1 VLCWFSLGHYNHNDH
16 MYAVAPVMAAR
27 LRAYTDF
34 AFVQTPLS
42 LLAGEGVLRLVG
54 EARLYAGLRLG
65 SLALNLLIIA
75 AGAHL
80 ARRHAARGGWAAFAF
95 VCLYVAF
102 RPDDLIGA
110 EIGNYTLTLGLTV
123 AALVCLDRFAARA
136 WAPVLVGLLTGLALS
151 AKLSSIFVA
160 AAFALIVLLWGT
172 APRGWLARLAAYA
185 LGGLAGVSPI
195 LFFLARDP
203 DRFLFE
209 NVHFHYLSNFYR
221 GITPLTGLASL
232 PLFSA
237 SSGLLSLGLLTLA
250 GALVWGAGLGLIKL
264 FPRLRVLVLP
274 LTAFE
279 AQVLILAGAFVV
291 GAVTPG
297 VVFQQYQAAPAFALM
312 LFAVV
317 YLDRLLA
324 SGRLGEAAAGRARTA
339 VTAIAVLLAVLM
351 AVGLAGETWTKQR
364 DGAYAF
370 TSVAAARTRLAG
382 AIAAID
388 RAHPGCHD
396 DLVTAFGVPALGAGA
411 RLSPI
416 ASTGSFAMRLDDI
429 FAQRAPDQRW
439 MSDAARSL
447 TPRSLILTGFYAAD
461 DYEPRSPFEAVMRDY
476 AVGHGFTPVSVGP
489 YVYKAITLYAPPGC
503 AAR

>member
-1 VLCWFSLGHYNHNDH
+1 MTAAAWLVVAGLLAVLCWFSLGHYNHNDH
-16 MYAVAPVMAAR
+16 MYAVAPVLAAR
-27 LRAYTDF
+27 LRPYTDF

-65 SLALNLLIIA
+65 SLALNLLTIA
-75 AGAHL
+75 AGANL

-102 RPDDLIGA
+102 RPDDIIGA

-123 AALVCLDRFAARA
+123 AALVCLDRFATRA
-136 WAPVLVGLLTGLALS
+136 WAPVLIGLLTGLALS

-160 AAFALIVLLWGT
+160 AAFALIVTAWGT
-172 APRGWLARLAAYA
+172 APRGRLARLAAYA

-203 DRFLFE
+203 GRYLFE

-237 SSGLLSLGLLTLA
+237 SSGLMSLGLLALA
-250 GALVWGAGLGLIKL
+250 GALVWGAAAGLIKL
-264 FPRLRVLVLP
+264 FPRLRVLVLA
-274 LTAFE
+274 LTPFE
-279 AQVLILAGAFVV
+279 AQVLIVAAAFVL

-297 VVFQQYQAAPAFALM
+297 VVFQQYQAAPAFALI

-317 YLDRLLA
+317 YTGRLLA
-324 SGRLGEAAAGRARTA
+324 SGRLDAVAASRARVAITA
-339 VTAIAVLLAVLM
+339 LAVVLAGVQ
-351 AVGLAGETWTKQR
+351 AVGLGRETWTKQR

-370 TSVAAARTRLAG
+370 ASVATTRTRLAST
-382 AIAAID
+382 IAAID
-388 RAHPGCHD
+388 RAHPACHG
-396 DLVTAFGVPALGAGA
+396 DLVTAFGVPAMGAGA

-429 FAQRAPDQRW
+429 FAQRAPDERW
-439 MSDAARSL
+439 MSDASRYL
-447 TPRSLILTGFYAAD
+447 TPRSLILTGFYGAKATTSRGA
-461 DYEPRSPFEAVMRDY
+461 RSR
-476 AVGHGFTPVSVGP
+476 
-489 YVYKAITLYAPPGC
+489 
-503 AAR
+503 R